1 MNHLGDIGESYAEYV
16 LTSLGYTL
24 FYTKSGHCPFDL
36 IIKDSDNNLYKI
48 QVKYTSS
55 LQKRRDSHKG
65 YYRITFKKGTSAVNY
80 NKSDLDYYICIIDV
94 KGKKIVYM
102 IPFDDVEKVL
112 KVSEDGSSERYEK
125 YKIWTD

>member
-55 LQKRRDSHKG
+55 LQKRSDANKG

-94 KGKKIVYM
+94 NGKKIVYM
-102 IPFDDVEKVL
+102 LPFGEIDKVFKL
-112 KVSEDGSSERYEK
+112 PEDGLSEKYEK